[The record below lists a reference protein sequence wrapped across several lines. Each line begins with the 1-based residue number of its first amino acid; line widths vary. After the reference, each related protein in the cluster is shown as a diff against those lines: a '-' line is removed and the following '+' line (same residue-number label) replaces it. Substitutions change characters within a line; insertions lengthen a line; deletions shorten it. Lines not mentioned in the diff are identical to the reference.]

1 MPDAP
6 MKELT
11 KKVYVYNKN
20 NELLAYFD
28 GEPPSYPENRI
39 DMMIEP
45 TVTIESN
52 GASTFTFSMN
62 MYSQKWQDISDP
74 ENIYLVDGR
83 KYVCLNETG
92 IVTENETVT
101 VTAYETWKL
110 LEKRY
115 VQAYNV
121 PKEDEFIDDQTVC
134 LLPKSTEPL
143 VVNGVTYTNNP
154 YPRGSAGYNYWALLQ
169 GSGWTLA
176 FCDVIADG
184 FNAAEDYGVFNVET
198 DQKDLLYNLEHVR
211 DLYGGIFEWDSVN
224 QTLSVHDS
232 SKWNND
238 YGFEIRKGKNLQT
251 LTISMDTDITT
262 RLYPLGENSLNISA
276 VNNGKRYVDDFSY
289 TSAIYEKNLQNS
301 DIYDQ
306 KQLLYWGQEQVKKLS
321 RPRKNINCEIVDVR
335 TVEGREYET
344 FDINHLATVV
354 YSDGPEQ
361 TLTKETLRIISWTYN
376 VFAPYQATI
385 ELGDKLQNMVDFLKQ
400 SYESGNKADSVID
413 SGGRIDYDS
422 LWDYEN
428 GTYWGDTLYKYIHET
443 EHRLEIKIDDVEGSL
458 ADFIVE
464 ANETFATIEALV
476 KFETETTTAIANLK
490 MYADDTFATIESF
503 VSFQTQTTNAI
514 ASVEQYVDS
523 VEARVTSNTQF
534 INQVDGR
541 VNTAFTQISQV
552 SDKAQSAIDITA
564 GFNNQMARLEI
575 RVDGMGSK
583 ISATAKT
590 VDVHAITLNAHSK
603 SINVIADCVRI
614 SGVIKAGVLEAHE
627 GYFDKLKAGTG
638 EFGRLLVY
646 KAEFSSLLAKYI
658 DVSFLEGKNIK
669 CSGISA
675 GTGNFDAG
683 GFQTLSIYDTVNFP
697 KNVYFAGWKFHIGT
711 IKCNN
716 GTFDAMVKV

>member
-289 TSAIYEKNLQNS
+289 TTAIYEKNLQNS

-503 VSFQTQTTNAI
+503 VSFQTQTSQHF
-514 ASVEQYVDS
+514 ASITQYVDS
-523 VEARVTSNTQF
+523 VSSEVSIVAGEVNSQGQEIARISV
-534 INQVDGR
+534 R
-541 VNTAFTQISQV
+541 VNNVEGSVIDLEADVINLDGDITNINSKVTNINGRLNAAEGDIDSLSSRTATIERAYITEADVDRIVAKEINGITITASKIYLGGRQCQSVNVMRNTQISRSTSSFV
-552 SDKAQSAIDITA
+552 TK
-564 GFNNQMARLEI
+564 
-575 RVDGMGSK
+575 
-583 ISATAKT
+583 
-590 VDVHAITLNAHSK
+590 
-603 SINVIADCVRI
+603 VI
-614 SGVIKAGVLEAHE
+614 
-627 GYFDKLKAGTG
+627 
-638 EFGRLLVY
+638 
-646 KAEFSSLLAKYI
+646 
-658 DVSFLEGKNIK
+658 
-669 CSGISA
+669 
-675 GTGNFDAG
+675 
-683 GFQTLSIYDTVNFP
+683 P
-697 KNVYFAGWKFHIGT
+697 T
-711 IKCNN
+711 IKN
-716 GTFDAMVKV
+716 GVVTAIRTNTSSAVTAVALTNASMATVVGYAN

>member
-39 DMMIEP
+39 DMMIDP

-52 GASTFTFSMN
+52 GISTFTFSMN
-62 MYSQKWQDISDP
+62 MYSQKWADISDP

-115 VQAYNV
+115 IQAYNV

-289 TSAIYEKNLQNS
+289 TTAIYEKNLQNS

-321 RPRKNINCEIVDVR
+321 RPRKNVSCDIVDVR
-335 TVEGREYET
+335 TVEGREYEI

-400 SYESGNKADSVID
+400 SYEAGNKADGVID

-428 GTYWGDTLYKYIHET
+428 GTYWGDTLYNYIHET

-458 ADFIVE
+458 ADFIIE

-476 KFETETTTAIANLK
+476 QFETETTKAIADLK
-490 MYADDTFATIESF
+490 IYADSNFATIESF

-541 VNTAFTQISQV
+541 VDTAFTQISQV

-564 GFNNQMARLEI
+564 GFNNQMARLEL
-575 RVDGMGSK
+575 RVDDMGSE
-583 ISATAKT
+583 INATADT
-590 VDVHAITLNAHSK
+590 VNIHSSTLNAHSD
-603 SINVIADCVRI
+603 SINIIADCVRI
-614 SGVIKAGVLEAHE
+614 NGAIYAGVLEAHE
-627 GYFDKLKAGTG
+627 GYFDELKAGTG
-638 EFGRLLVY
+638 TFGNLY
-646 KAEFSSLLAKYI
+646 AKKSEI
-658 DVSFLEGKNIK
+658 SNIVNGILKSEKVDVKNLTA
-669 CSGISA
+669 SGI
-675 GTGNFDAG
+675 GTTQLRVEDTFS
-683 GFQTLSIYDTVNFP
+683 FQGYGIKWQRLKCDLDGQEVGYTVLMR
-697 KNVYFAGWKFHIGT
+697 T
-711 IKCNN
+711 
-716 GTFDAMVKV
+716 

>member
-289 TSAIYEKNLQNS
+289 TTAIYEKNLQNS

-335 TVEGREYET
+335 TVEGREYEI

-400 SYESGNKADSVID
+400 SYDAGNKADGVID

-503 VSFQTQTTNAI
+503 VSFQTQTSQHF
-514 ASVEQYVDS
+514 ASITQYVDS
-523 VEARVTSNTQF
+523 VSSEVSIVAGEVNSQGQEIARISV
-534 INQVDGR
+534 R
-541 VNTAFTQISQV
+541 VNNVEGSVIDLEADVINLDGDITNINSKVTNINGRLNAAEGDIDSLNSRTATIERAYITEADVDRIVANEINGITITASKIYLGGRQCQSVNVMRNTQISRSTSSFV
-552 SDKAQSAIDITA
+552 TK
-564 GFNNQMARLEI
+564 
-575 RVDGMGSK
+575 
-583 ISATAKT
+583 
-590 VDVHAITLNAHSK
+590 
-603 SINVIADCVRI
+603 VI
-614 SGVIKAGVLEAHE
+614 
-627 GYFDKLKAGTG
+627 
-638 EFGRLLVY
+638 
-646 KAEFSSLLAKYI
+646 
-658 DVSFLEGKNIK
+658 
-669 CSGISA
+669 
-675 GTGNFDAG
+675 
-683 GFQTLSIYDTVNFP
+683 P
-697 KNVYFAGWKFHIGT
+697 T
-711 IKCNN
+711 IKN
-716 GTFDAMVKV
+716 GVVTAIRTNTSSAVTAVALTNASMATVVGYAN

>member
-6 MKELT
+6 IKELT

-39 DMMIEP
+39 DMMIDP

-154 YPRGSAGYNYWALLQ
+154 YPRGSAGYNIWALLQ

-262 RLYPLGENSLNISA
+262 RLYPLGENNLNISA

-289 TSAIYEKNLQNS
+289 TTAIYEKNLQNS

-335 TVEGREYET
+335 TVEGREYEI

-428 GTYWGDTLYKYIHET
+428 GTYWGDTLYNYIHET

-490 MYADDTFATIESF
+490 MYADDTFATITSF
-503 VSFQTQTTNAI
+503 VSFKDQTSTHFSQI
-514 ASVEQYVDS
+514 EQYVDD
-523 VEARVTSNTQF
+523 VESRVT
-534 INQVDGR
+534 IVAGE
-541 VNTAFTQISQV
+541 V
-552 SDKAQSAIDITA
+552 SDQ
-564 GFNNQMARLEI
+564 
-575 RVDGMGSK
+575 GSK
-583 ISATAKT
+583 IASIELRVNDTEGSIIELNSDITKINSRVT
-590 VDVHAITLNAHSK
+590 TINSEVVD
-603 SINVIADCVRI
+603 I
-614 SGVIKAGVLEAHE
+614 SGNLSALSGDFQDLTVKYKVTAEEMETQKANIKALV
-627 GYFDKLKAGTG
+627 AGTG
-638 EFGRLLVY
+638 VFHNLIVY
-646 KAEFSSLLAKYI
+646 HAEFSSLLAKYI
-658 DVSFLEGKNIK
+658 DVDFLKGKNIK
-669 CSGISA
+669 CAGISA
-675 GTGNFDAG
+675 GTGNFDVGGFDSCTVGSIKIGGAG
-683 GFQTLSIYDTVNFP
+683 GTTLSSVKWVRVSGPLGDYDGLVR
-697 KNVYFAGWKFHIGT
+697 G
-711 IKCNN
+711 
-716 GTFDAMVKV
+716 

>member
-169 GSGWTLA
+169 GSGWELVY
-176 FCDVIADG
+176 CDVIADG

-289 TSAIYEKNLQNS
+289 TTAIYEKNLQNS

-476 KFETETTTAIANLK
+476 QFETETTQAIANLK

-503 VSFQTQTTNAI
+503 VSFQTQTSQHF
-514 ASVEQYVDS
+514 ASITQYVDS
-523 VEARVTSNTQF
+523 VSSEVSIVAGEVDSQGQEIARISV
-534 INQVDGR
+534 R
-541 VNTAFTQISQV
+541 VNNVEGSVIDLEADVINLDGDITNINSKVTNINGRLNAAEGDISSLSSRTATIERAYITEADVDRIVANEINGITITASKIYLGGRQCQSVNVMRNTQISRSTSSFV
-552 SDKAQSAIDITA
+552 TK
-564 GFNNQMARLEI
+564 
-575 RVDGMGSK
+575 
-583 ISATAKT
+583 
-590 VDVHAITLNAHSK
+590 
-603 SINVIADCVRI
+603 VI
-614 SGVIKAGVLEAHE
+614 
-627 GYFDKLKAGTG
+627 
-638 EFGRLLVY
+638 
-646 KAEFSSLLAKYI
+646 
-658 DVSFLEGKNIK
+658 
-669 CSGISA
+669 
-675 GTGNFDAG
+675 
-683 GFQTLSIYDTVNFP
+683 P
-697 KNVYFAGWKFHIGT
+697 T
-711 IKCNN
+711 IKN
-716 GTFDAMVKV
+716 GVVTAIRTNTSSAVTAVALTNASMATVVGYAN

>member
-20 NELLAYFD
+20 NELLALFT

-39 DMMIEP
+39 DMMIDP

-52 GASTFTFSMN
+52 GMSTFTFSMN
-62 MYSQKWQDISDP
+62 MYSQKWEDISDP

-176 FCDVIADG
+176 YCDVIADG

-289 TSAIYEKNLQNS
+289 TTAIYEKNLQNS

-321 RPRKNINCEIVDVR
+321 RPRKNISCDIVDVR
-335 TVEGREYET
+335 TVERKEYEV

-354 YSDGPEQ
+354 YNDGPEQ

-400 SYESGNKADSVID
+400 SYESGQVSDGLID
-413 SGGRIDYDS
+413 SGGRIPWDS
-422 LWDYEN
+422 IWDYET
-428 GTYWGDTLYKYIHET
+428 GTQWGSTLYKYIYET

-476 KFETETTTAIANLK
+476 QFETETTQAIAGLK
-490 MYADDTFATIESF
+490 IYADSTFATVTSLAEF
-503 VSFQTQTTNAI
+503 RTQTSAALTSI
-514 ASVEQYVDS
+514 EQYVDS
-523 VEARVTSNTQF
+523 LEARVTLQAQYITENSNNIARIELIADQNRSQ
-534 INQVDGR
+534 INLVADEVR
-541 VNTAFTQISQV
+541 VQGNLIAQ
-552 SDKAQSAIDITA
+552 KADIEDLRVT
-564 GFNNQMARLEI
+564 NLEVETI
-575 RVDGMGSK
+575 NGWRVG
-583 ISATAKT
+583 ATS
-590 VDVHAITLNAHSK
+590 TLEAHSK
-603 SINVIADCVRI
+603 SIYAAFDRIEVTEADIRTLKATMITTESLKSKNIICLGLDAGTSGNI
-614 SGVIKAGVLEAHE
+614 SGGQANFGSCSVRGNLNCGTLNGWDLIIRRVSGPAG
-627 GYFDKLKAGTG
+627 D
-638 EFGRLLVY
+638 
-646 KAEFSSLLAKYI
+646 
-658 DVSFLEGKNIK
+658 
-669 CSGISA
+669 
-675 GTGNFDAG
+675 
-683 GFQTLSIYDTVNFP
+683 YDGV
-697 KNVYFAGWKFHIGT
+697 VVG
-711 IKCNN
+711 
-716 GTFDAMVKV
+716 

>member
-289 TSAIYEKNLQNS
+289 TTAIYEKNLQNS

-321 RPRKNINCEIVDVR
+321 RPRKNINCDIVDVR

-361 TLTKETLRIISWTYN
+361 TLKKETLRIISWTYN

-503 VSFQTQTTNAI
+503 VSFQTQTSQHF
-514 ASVEQYVDS
+514 ASITQYVDS
-523 VEARVTSNTQF
+523 VSSEVSIVAGEVNSQGQEIARISV
-534 INQVDGR
+534 R
-541 VNTAFTQISQV
+541 VNNVEGSVIDLEADVINLDGDITNINSKVTNINGRLNAAEGDIDSLNSRTATIERAYITEADVDRIVANEINGITITASKIYLGGRQCQSVNVMRNTQISRSTSSFV
-552 SDKAQSAIDITA
+552 TK
-564 GFNNQMARLEI
+564 
-575 RVDGMGSK
+575 
-583 ISATAKT
+583 
-590 VDVHAITLNAHSK
+590 
-603 SINVIADCVRI
+603 VI
-614 SGVIKAGVLEAHE
+614 
-627 GYFDKLKAGTG
+627 
-638 EFGRLLVY
+638 
-646 KAEFSSLLAKYI
+646 
-658 DVSFLEGKNIK
+658 
-669 CSGISA
+669 
-675 GTGNFDAG
+675 
-683 GFQTLSIYDTVNFP
+683 P
-697 KNVYFAGWKFHIGT
+697 T
-711 IKCNN
+711 IKN
-716 GTFDAMVKV
+716 GVVTAIRTNTSSAVTAVALTNASMATVVGYAN

>member
-52 GASTFTFSMN
+52 GISTFTFSMN
-62 MYSQKWQDISDP
+62 MYSQKWADISDP

-289 TSAIYEKNLQNS
+289 TTAIYEKNLQNS

-335 TVEGREYET
+335 TVEGREYEI

-400 SYESGNKADSVID
+400 SYDAGNKADGVID

-428 GTYWGDTLYKYIHET
+428 GTYWGDTLYNYIHET

-476 KFETETTTAIANLK
+476 QFETETTTAIANLK
-490 MYADDTFATIESF
+490 MYADDTFATIQSF
-503 VSFQTQTTNAI
+503 VQFQTQTTNAI

-523 VEARVTSNTQF
+523 LEARVTLQAQYITENSNNIAKIELRANEIEGSVIDLQSDIVN
-534 INQVDGR
+534 INSKVTNINSDMVKISGNLSALSADFENLNVDY
-541 VNTAFTQISQV
+541 
-552 SDKAQSAIDITA
+552 KITA
-564 GFNNQMARLEI
+564 Q
-575 RVDGMGSK
+575 
-583 ISATAKT
+583 T
-590 VDVHAITLNAHSK
+590 VETHHANFKALVAG
-603 SINVIADCVRI
+603 
-614 SGVIKAGVLEAHE
+614 SGVFHNLI
-627 GYFDKLKAGTG
+627 
-638 EFGRLLVY
+638 VY
-646 KAEFSSLLAKYI
+646 HAEFASLMAKYI
-658 DVSFLEGKNIK
+658 DVSFLKGKNIQ
-669 CSGISA
+669 CAGLTTSNLSADASNFGSCTVRGNLNAYTLQGINIKNQQITIP
-675 GTGNFDAG
+675 GLGH
-683 GFQTLSIYDTVNFP
+683 YDF
-697 KNVYFAGWKFHIGT
+697 WIR
-711 IKCNN
+711 
-716 GTFDAMVKV
+716 

>member
-154 YPRGSAGYNYWALLQ
+154 YPRGSAGYNIWALLQ

-289 TSAIYEKNLQNS
+289 TTAIYEKNLQNS

-335 TVEGREYET
+335 TVEGREYEI

-400 SYESGNKADSVID
+400 SYDAGNKADGVID

-503 VSFQTQTTNAI
+503 VSFQKQTSQHF
-514 ASVEQYVDS
+514 ASITQYVDS
-523 VEARVTSNTQF
+523 VSSEVSIVAGEVNSQGQEIARISV
-534 INQVDGR
+534 R
-541 VNTAFTQISQV
+541 VNNVEGSVIDLEADVINLDGDITNINSKVTNINGRLNAAEGDIDSLNSRTATIERAYITEADVDRIVANEINGITITASKIYLGGRQCQSVNVMRNTQISRSTSSFV
-552 SDKAQSAIDITA
+552 TK
-564 GFNNQMARLEI
+564 
-575 RVDGMGSK
+575 
-583 ISATAKT
+583 
-590 VDVHAITLNAHSK
+590 
-603 SINVIADCVRI
+603 VI
-614 SGVIKAGVLEAHE
+614 
-627 GYFDKLKAGTG
+627 
-638 EFGRLLVY
+638 
-646 KAEFSSLLAKYI
+646 
-658 DVSFLEGKNIK
+658 
-669 CSGISA
+669 
-675 GTGNFDAG
+675 
-683 GFQTLSIYDTVNFP
+683 P
-697 KNVYFAGWKFHIGT
+697 T
-711 IKCNN
+711 IKN
-716 GTFDAMVKV
+716 GVVTAIRTNTSSAVTAVALTNASMATVVGYAN

>member
-52 GASTFTFSMN
+52 GISTFTFSMN
-62 MYSQKWQDISDP
+62 MYSQKWADIFDP

-289 TSAIYEKNLQNS
+289 TTAIYEKNLQNS

-361 TLTKETLRIISWTYN
+361 TLTKEVLRIISWTYN

-400 SYESGNKADSVID
+400 SYESGQVSDGLID
-413 SGGRIDYDS
+413 SGGRIPWDS
-422 LWDYEN
+422 IWDYET
-428 GTYWGDTLYKYIHET
+428 GTQWGSTLYEYIHET

-464 ANETFATIEALV
+464 ANETFATIDALV
-476 KFETETTTAIANLK
+476 KFETETTTAIANLR

-503 VSFQTQTTNAI
+503 VSFQTQTSQHF
-514 ASVEQYVDS
+514 ASITQYVDS
-523 VEARVTSNTQF
+523 VSSEVSIVAGEVNSQGQEIARISV
-534 INQVDGR
+534 R
-541 VNTAFTQISQV
+541 VNNVEGSVIDLEADVINL
-552 SDKAQSAIDITA
+552 DGDITNINSKVTNINSKVTNIN
-564 GFNNQMARLEI
+564 GRLNAAEGDI
-575 RVDGMGSK
+575 DSLSSRTATIEKAYITKAEVDSLVANK
-583 ISATAKT
+583 ISALT
-590 VDVHAITLNAHSK
+590 
-603 SINVIADCVRI
+603 
-614 SGVIKAGVLEAHE
+614 
-627 GYFDKLKAGTG
+627 
-638 EFGRLLVY
+638 
-646 KAEFSSLLAKYI
+646 
-658 DVSFLEGKNIK
+658 
-669 CSGISA
+669 ISA
-675 GTGNFDAG
+675 
-683 GFQTLSIYDTVNFP
+683 SKIYLNGHQCRAC
-697 KNVYFAGWKFHIGT
+697 NVLRATHLT
-711 IKCNN
+711 THT
-716 GTFDAMVKV
+716 GTFITKVTPIIKNGVVTGINKSTGSALTSVGLTNETMATVVGYY

>member
-176 FCDVIADG
+176 FCDVIVDG

-289 TSAIYEKNLQNS
+289 TTAIYEKNLQNS

-335 TVEGREYET
+335 TVEGREYEI

-514 ASVEQYVDS
+514 ANVRQYVDD
-523 VEARVTSNTQF
+523 VEARVESNTHF
-534 INQVDGR
+534 INKVDGR
-541 VNTAFTQISQV
+541 VDTAFTQISQV

-575 RVDGMGSK
+575 RVDDMGSE
-583 ISATAKT
+583 INATADT
-590 VDVHAITLNAHSK
+590 VNIHSSTLNAHSD
-603 SINVIADCVRI
+603 SINIIADCVRI
-614 SGVIKAGVLEAHE
+614 SGVIRAGVLEAHE

-646 KAEFSSLLAKYI
+646 KAEFSSLLAKEI

-669 CSGISA
+669 CAGCFG

-683 GFQTLSIYDTVNFP
+683 GFQTLSIYDTVEFP

>member
-52 GASTFTFSMN
+52 GASTFTFLMN

-134 LLPKSTEPL
+134 LLPKSTDPL

-464 ANETFATIEALV
+464 ANETFATIDALV

-490 MYADDTFATIESF
+490 MYADDTFATITSF
-503 VSFQTQTTNAI
+503 VSFQDQTSTHFSKI
-514 ASVEQYVDS
+514 EQYVDD
-523 VEARVTSNTQF
+523 VESRVT
-534 INQVDGR
+534 IVAGE
-541 VNTAFTQISQV
+541 V
-552 SDKAQSAIDITA
+552 SDQ
-564 GFNNQMARLEI
+564 
-575 RVDGMGSK
+575 GSK
-583 ISATAKT
+583 IASIELRVNDTEGSIIELNSDIT
-590 VDVHAITLNAHSK
+590 QINSRVTTINSEVVD
-603 SINVIADCVRI
+603 I
-614 SGVIKAGVLEAHE
+614 SGNLSALSGDFQNLTVRYNITATEMETQKANIKALV
-627 GYFDKLKAGTG
+627 AGTG
-638 EFGRLLVY
+638 VFHNLIVY
-646 KAEFSSLLAKYI
+646 HAEFSSLLAKYI
-658 DVSFLEGKNIK
+658 DVNFLKGKNIQ
-669 CSGISA
+669 CA
-675 GTGNFDAG
+675 GLTTGNLSADASNFG
-683 GFQTLSIYDTVNFP
+683 SCTVRGNLNAHTLQGINIKNQQITIPGLGHYDF
-697 KNVYFAGWKFHIGT
+697 WIR
-711 IKCNN
+711 
-716 GTFDAMVKV
+716 

>member
-400 SYESGNKADSVID
+400 SYDAGNKADGVID

-490 MYADDTFATIESF
+490 MYADSNFATIESF
-503 VSFQTQTTNAI
+503 TSFQNETNTHFTNI
-514 ASVEQYVDS
+514 TQYVDS
-523 VEARVTSNTQF
+523 VESRVEIVAGVADENSSNIASITLRVNDVEDGLDDVETSITLKADKVY
-534 INQVDGR
+534 VDGQLE
-541 VNTAFTQISQV
+541 VMGELIAEKADIS
-552 SDKAQSAIDITA
+552 DITA
-564 GFNNQMARLEI
+564 DRIILRGLDGSTVTLTAYNGALNSTLFQHSESI
-575 RVDGMGSK
+575 RGAYAIFDK
-583 ISATAKT
+583 IKVGTADIMELYAKT
-590 VDVHAITLNAHSK
+590 SEISNLVNGILTSQMV
-603 SINVIADCVRI
+603 NV
-614 SGVIKAGVLEAHE
+614 KN
-627 GYFDKLKAGTG
+627 LKANGIETTQLRINSTFSFQG
-638 EFGRLLVY
+638 DGVKWQRLYCDLDGQEVGY
-646 KAEFSSLLAKYI
+646 
-658 DVSFLEGKNIK
+658 
-669 CSGISA
+669 
-675 GTGNFDAG
+675 
-683 GFQTLSIYDTVNFP
+683 TVLMR
-697 KNVYFAGWKFHIGT
+697 T
-711 IKCNN
+711 
-716 GTFDAMVKV
+716 

>member
-198 DQKDLLYNLEHVR
+198 YQKDLLYNLEHVR

-289 TSAIYEKNLQNS
+289 TTAIYEKNLQNS

-321 RPRKNINCEIVDVR
+321 RPRKNISCEIVDVR

-458 ADFIVE
+458 ADFIIE
-464 ANETFATIEALV
+464 ANETFATIDALV

-490 MYADDTFATIESF
+490 MYADDTFATITSF
-503 VSFQTQTTNAI
+503 VSFQDQTSTHFSQI
-514 ASVEQYVDS
+514 EQYVDD
-523 VEARVTSNTQF
+523 VESRVT
-534 INQVDGR
+534 IVAGE
-541 VNTAFTQISQV
+541 V
-552 SDKAQSAIDITA
+552 SDQ
-564 GFNNQMARLEI
+564 
-575 RVDGMGSK
+575 GSK
-583 ISATAKT
+583 IASIELRVNDTEGSIIELNSDITKINSRVT
-590 VDVHAITLNAHSK
+590 TINSEVVD
-603 SINVIADCVRI
+603 I
-614 SGVIKAGVLEAHE
+614 SGNLSALSGDFQDLTVKYSITAEEMETQKANIKALV
-627 GYFDKLKAGTG
+627 AGTG
-638 EFGRLLVY
+638 VFHNLIVY
-646 KAEFSSLLAKYI
+646 HAEFSSLLAKYI
-658 DVSFLEGKNIK
+658 DVNFLKGKNIQ
-669 CSGISA
+669 CA
-675 GTGNFDAG
+675 GLTTGNLSADASNFG
-683 GFQTLSIYDTVNFP
+683 SCTVRGNLNAHTLQGINIKNQQITIPGLGHYDF
-697 KNVYFAGWKFHIGT
+697 WIR
-711 IKCNN
+711 
-716 GTFDAMVKV
+716 

>member
-52 GASTFTFSMN
+52 GISTFTFSMN
-62 MYSQKWQDISDP
+62 MYSQKWADISAP

-289 TSAIYEKNLQNS
+289 TTAIYEKNLQNS

-335 TVEGREYET
+335 TVEGREHEI

-476 KFETETTTAIANLK
+476 QFETETTKAIADLK
-490 MYADDTFATIESF
+490 IYADSNFATIESF
-503 VSFQTQTTNAI
+503 VSFQTQTSQHF
-514 ASVEQYVDS
+514 ASITQYVDS
-523 VEARVTSNTQF
+523 VSSEVSIVAGEVSDQGSKIASIELRVGDNESAIKLKADKTY
-534 INQVDGR
+534 VDGELE
-541 VNTAFTQISQV
+541 VMGELIAEKADIS
-552 SDKAQSAIDITA
+552 DITA
-564 GFNNQMARLEI
+564 
-575 RVDGMGSK
+575 DK
-583 ISATAKT
+583 
-590 VDVHAITLNAHSK
+590 ITLRSLDGKHTVTLDYYNLSLNSTLGEHSK
-603 SINVIADCVRI
+603 SISASFDRIEAAEGEIKTLKSTMITTSYLQANNVTIAGAKIYTLQIGDSYRDAAWSFNGLGIKWHRI
-614 SGVIKAGVLEAHE
+614 EVPGVGGYTVLMR
-627 GYFDKLKAGTG
+627 T
-638 EFGRLLVY
+638 
-646 KAEFSSLLAKYI
+646 
-658 DVSFLEGKNIK
+658 
-669 CSGISA
+669 
-675 GTGNFDAG
+675 
-683 GFQTLSIYDTVNFP
+683 
-697 KNVYFAGWKFHIGT
+697 
-711 IKCNN
+711 
-716 GTFDAMVKV
+716 

>member
-289 TSAIYEKNLQNS
+289 TTAIYEKNLQNS

-335 TVEGREYET
+335 TVEGKEYEI

-400 SYESGNKADSVID
+400 SYDAGNKADGVID

-503 VSFQTQTTNAI
+503 VSFQTQTSQHF
-514 ASVEQYVDS
+514 ASITQYVDS
-523 VEARVTSNTQF
+523 VSSEVSIVAGEVNSQGQEIARISV
-534 INQVDGR
+534 R
-541 VNTAFTQISQV
+541 VNNVEGSVIDLEADVINLDGDITNINSKVTNINGRLNAAEGDIDSLSSRTATIERAYITEADVDRIVANEINGITITASKIYLGGRQCQSVNVMRNTQISRSTSSFV
-552 SDKAQSAIDITA
+552 TK
-564 GFNNQMARLEI
+564 
-575 RVDGMGSK
+575 
-583 ISATAKT
+583 
-590 VDVHAITLNAHSK
+590 
-603 SINVIADCVRI
+603 VI
-614 SGVIKAGVLEAHE
+614 
-627 GYFDKLKAGTG
+627 
-638 EFGRLLVY
+638 
-646 KAEFSSLLAKYI
+646 
-658 DVSFLEGKNIK
+658 
-669 CSGISA
+669 
-675 GTGNFDAG
+675 
-683 GFQTLSIYDTVNFP
+683 P
-697 KNVYFAGWKFHIGT
+697 T
-711 IKCNN
+711 IKN
-716 GTFDAMVKV
+716 GVVTAIRTNTSSAVTAVALTNASMATVVGYAN

>member
-52 GASTFTFSMN
+52 GISTFTFSMN

-154 YPRGSAGYNYWALLQ
+154 YPRGSAGYNIWALLQ

-232 SKWNND
+232 AKWNND

-289 TSAIYEKNLQNS
+289 TTAIYEKNLQNS

-458 ADFIVE
+458 ADFIIE

-476 KFETETTTAIANLK
+476 QFETETTQAIANLK
-490 MYADDTFATIESF
+490 MYADSNFATIESF
-503 VSFQTQTTNAI
+503 VSFQTQTSQHFATI
-514 ASVEQYVDS
+514 TQYVDS
-523 VEARVTSNTQF
+523 VESRVT
-534 INQVDGR
+534 IVAGEVDSQGREIASIELR
-541 VNTAFTQISQV
+541 VNDVEGSVIDINADIVNINSDIVRMDNLIAQKADIEELNVVSLNVEEINGWQV
-552 SDKAQSAIDITA
+552 STDSTLFQHSQSIHAAFDRIEAAEADI
-564 GFNNQMARLEI
+564 GY
-575 RVDGMGSK
+575 
-583 ISATAKT
+583 
-590 VDVHAITLNAHSK
+590 LNANM
-603 SINVIADCVRI
+603 ITVEQ
-614 SGVIKAGVLEAHE
+614 LE
-627 GYFDKLKAGTG
+627 
-638 EFGRLLVY
+638 GRD
-646 KAEFSSLLAKYI
+646 I
-658 DVSFLEGKNIK
+658 DVA
-669 CSGISA
+669 GIDV
-675 GTGNFDAG
+675 TR
-683 GFQTLSIYDTVNFP
+683 L
-697 KNVYFAGWKFHIGT
+697 NVYGSCAFQSGFSFKGEVVKWGT
-711 IKCNN
+711 VVGVP
-716 GTFDAMVKV
+716 GTYQCLMRM

>member
-39 DMMIEP
+39 DMMIDP

-52 GASTFTFSMN
+52 GISTFTFSMN
-62 MYSQKWQDISDP
+62 MYSQKWADISDP

-110 LEKRY
+110 LEKKY
-115 VQAYNV
+115 IQAYNV

-289 TSAIYEKNLQNS
+289 TTAIYEKNLQNS

-321 RPRKNINCEIVDVR
+321 RPRKNVNCEIVDVR
-335 TVEGREYET
+335 TVEGREYEI

-400 SYESGNKADSVID
+400 SYDAGNKADSVID

-428 GTYWGDTLYKYIHET
+428 GTYWGDTLYNYIHET

-458 ADFIVE
+458 ADFIIE

-476 KFETETTTAIANLK
+476 QFETETTQAIANLK
-490 MYADDTFATIESF
+490 MYADDTFATITSF
-503 VSFQTQTTNAI
+503 VSFKDQTSTHFSQI
-514 ASVEQYVDS
+514 EQYVDD
-523 VEARVTSNTQF
+523 VESRVTIVAGKVSDQGSKIASIELRVGDNESAIKLKADKTY
-534 INQVDGR
+534 VDGELE
-541 VNTAFTQISQV
+541 VMGELIAEKADIS
-552 SDKAQSAIDITA
+552 DITA
-564 GFNNQMARLEI
+564 DRIILRGLDGSTVTLTAYNGSLNSTLFQHSESI
-575 RVDGMGSK
+575 RGAYAIFDK
-583 ISATAKT
+583 IEAGTASIMKLYAKT
-590 VDVHAITLNAHSK
+590 SEISNLVNGILTSQMVNVKNLRANGIETTQLR
-603 SINVIADCVRI
+603 INSTFSFQGDGVKWHRI
-614 SGVIKAGVLEAHE
+614 EVPGVGGYTVLMR
-627 GYFDKLKAGTG
+627 T
-638 EFGRLLVY
+638 
-646 KAEFSSLLAKYI
+646 
-658 DVSFLEGKNIK
+658 
-669 CSGISA
+669 
-675 GTGNFDAG
+675 
-683 GFQTLSIYDTVNFP
+683 
-697 KNVYFAGWKFHIGT
+697 
-711 IKCNN
+711 
-716 GTFDAMVKV
+716 

>member
-289 TSAIYEKNLQNS
+289 TTAIYEKNLQNS

-335 TVEGREYET
+335 TVEGREYEI

-428 GTYWGDTLYKYIHET
+428 GTYWGDTLYNYIHET

-464 ANETFATIEALV
+464 ANETFATIDALV

-490 MYADDTFATIESF
+490 MYADDTFATITSF
-503 VSFQTQTTNAI
+503 VSFQDQTSTHFSKI
-514 ASVEQYVDS
+514 EQYVDD
-523 VEARVTSNTQF
+523 VESRVT
-534 INQVDGR
+534 IVAGE
-541 VNTAFTQISQV
+541 V
-552 SDKAQSAIDITA
+552 SDQ
-564 GFNNQMARLEI
+564 
-575 RVDGMGSK
+575 GSK
-583 ISATAKT
+583 IASIELRVNDTEGSIIELNSDITQINSKVTTINSDIVEISGDLSALSGDFQDLNVRYKVTAKEMET
-590 VDVHAITLNAHSK
+590 QKAN
-603 SINVIADCVRI
+603 
-614 SGVIKAGVLEAHE
+614 IKALV
-627 GYFDKLKAGTG
+627 AGTG

-646 KAEFSSLLAKYI
+646 KAEFSSLLAKHI

-669 CSGISA
+669 CNGISA
-675 GTGNFDAG
+675 GTGNFDVGGFDSCTVGSIKIGGAG
-683 GFQTLSIYDTVNFP
+683 GTTLSSVKWARVSGPLGDYDGLVR
-697 KNVYFAGWKFHIGT
+697 G
-711 IKCNN
+711 
-716 GTFDAMVKV
+716 

>member
-289 TSAIYEKNLQNS
+289 TTAIYEKNLQNS

-321 RPRKNINCEIVDVR
+321 RPRKNVNCEIVDVR
-335 TVEGREYET
+335 TVEGREYEI
-344 FDINHLATVV
+344 FDINHLATVI

-458 ADFIVE
+458 ADFIIE

-476 KFETETTTAIANLK
+476 KFETETTQAIANLK
-490 MYADDTFATIESF
+490 MYADDTFATITSF
-503 VSFQTQTTNAI
+503 VSFKDQTSTHFSQI
-514 ASVEQYVDS
+514 EQYVDD
-523 VEARVTSNTQF
+523 VESRVT
-534 INQVDGR
+534 IVAGE
-541 VNTAFTQISQV
+541 V
-552 SDKAQSAIDITA
+552 SDQ
-564 GFNNQMARLEI
+564 
-575 RVDGMGSK
+575 GSK
-583 ISATAKT
+583 IASIELRVNDTEGSIIELNSDITQINSSITEINSDVTYINGQLNAVSADIGDLTADNLSIRK
-590 VDVHAITLNAHSK
+590 TLNVHHA
-603 SINVIADCVRI
+603 NF
-614 SGVIKAGVLEAHE
+614 KALV
-627 GYFDKLKAGTG
+627 AGTG
-638 EFGRLLVY
+638 EFHNLIVY
-646 KAEFSSLLAKYI
+646 HAEFSSLLAKYI

-669 CSGISA
+669 CNGINA

-683 GFQTLSIYDTVNFP
+683 GFQTLSIYNTVNFP

>member
-1 MPDAP
+1 MPDTP

-289 TSAIYEKNLQNS
+289 TTAIYEKNLQNS

-335 TVEGREYET
+335 TVEGREYEI

-400 SYESGNKADSVID
+400 SYESGNKADGVID

-464 ANETFATIEALV
+464 ANETFATIDALV

-503 VSFQTQTTNAI
+503 VSFQTQTSQHF
-514 ASVEQYVDS
+514 ASITQYVDS
-523 VEARVTSNTQF
+523 VSSEVSIIAGEVDSQGSEIARISVRVNNVEGSVIDLEADVINLDGDITNIDSRVTN
-534 INQVDGR
+534 INGRLNAAEGDIDSLSSRTATIERAYITEADVDRIVAKEINGITITASKIYLGGR
-541 VNTAFTQISQV
+541 QCQSVNVMRNTQISRSTSSFV
-552 SDKAQSAIDITA
+552 TK
-564 GFNNQMARLEI
+564 
-575 RVDGMGSK
+575 
-583 ISATAKT
+583 
-590 VDVHAITLNAHSK
+590 
-603 SINVIADCVRI
+603 VI
-614 SGVIKAGVLEAHE
+614 
-627 GYFDKLKAGTG
+627 
-638 EFGRLLVY
+638 
-646 KAEFSSLLAKYI
+646 
-658 DVSFLEGKNIK
+658 
-669 CSGISA
+669 
-675 GTGNFDAG
+675 
-683 GFQTLSIYDTVNFP
+683 P
-697 KNVYFAGWKFHIGT
+697 T
-711 IKCNN
+711 IKN
-716 GTFDAMVKV
+716 GVVTAIRTNTSSAVTAVALTNASMATVVGYAN

>member
-289 TSAIYEKNLQNS
+289 TTAIYEKNLQNS

-335 TVEGREYET
+335 TVEGREYEI
-344 FDINHLATVV
+344 FDINHLATVI
-354 YSDGPEQ
+354 YNEGPEQ
-361 TLTKETLRIISWTYN
+361 TLKKETLRIISWTYN

-464 ANETFATIEALV
+464 ANETFATIDALV

-490 MYADDTFATIESF
+490 MYADDTFATITSF
-503 VSFQTQTTNAI
+503 VSFQDQTSTHFSKI
-514 ASVEQYVDS
+514 EQYVDD
-523 VEARVTSNTQF
+523 VESRVT
-534 INQVDGR
+534 IVAGE
-541 VNTAFTQISQV
+541 V
-552 SDKAQSAIDITA
+552 SDQ
-564 GFNNQMARLEI
+564 
-575 RVDGMGSK
+575 GSK
-583 ISATAKT
+583 IASIELRVNDTEGSIIELNSDIT
-590 VDVHAITLNAHSK
+590 QINSRVTTINSEVVD
-603 SINVIADCVRI
+603 I
-614 SGVIKAGVLEAHE
+614 SGNLSALSGDFQNLTVRYNITATEMETQKANIKALV
-627 GYFDKLKAGTG
+627 AGTG
-638 EFGRLLVY
+638 VFHNLIVY
-646 KAEFSSLLAKYI
+646 HAEFSSLLAKYI
-658 DVSFLEGKNIK
+658 DVNFLKGKNIQ
-669 CSGISA
+669 CA
-675 GTGNFDAG
+675 GLTTGNLSADASNFG
-683 GFQTLSIYDTVNFP
+683 SCTVRGNLNAHTLQGINIKNQQITIPGLGHYDF
-697 KNVYFAGWKFHIGT
+697 WIR
-711 IKCNN
+711 
-716 GTFDAMVKV
+716 

>member
-52 GASTFTFSMN
+52 GISTFTFSMN
-62 MYSQKWQDISDP
+62 MYSQKWADISGP

-101 VTAYETWKL
+101 ITAYETWKL

-335 TVEGREYET
+335 TVEGREYEI

-476 KFETETTTAIANLK
+476 QFETETTTAIANLK
-490 MYADDTFATIESF
+490 MYADDTFATV
-503 VSFQTQTTNAI
+503 VSVAEFKTETSQALTRI
-514 ASVEQYVDS
+514 EQYVDD
-523 VEARVTSNTQF
+523 VEATVSLQAQYITENSNNIARIELIADQNRSQINLVADEVRVHGQFFADKIWTKDITADRITLIGLDGSSVTLDYWNVTSNSTF
-534 INQVDGR
+534 KAHSDSIY
-541 VNTAFTQISQV
+541 AF
-552 SDKAQSAIDITA
+552 AAH
-564 GFNNQMARLEI
+564 FE
-575 RVDGMGSK
+575 RVDASIANFGTVYAKKSEIGS
-583 ISATAKT
+583 IVNGILSSQRIT
-590 VDVHAITLNAHSK
+590 VKN
-603 SINVIADCVRI
+603 
-614 SGVIKAGVLEAHE
+614 LEATGIYTTSLQIGSTFSFQRDGVKWQRLYCDLNGKE
-627 GYFDKLKAGTG
+627 VGY
-638 EFGRLLVY
+638 
-646 KAEFSSLLAKYI
+646 
-658 DVSFLEGKNIK
+658 DVLMR
-669 CSGISA
+669 
-675 GTGNFDAG
+675 T
-683 GFQTLSIYDTVNFP
+683 
-697 KNVYFAGWKFHIGT
+697 
-711 IKCNN
+711 
-716 GTFDAMVKV
+716 

>member
-289 TSAIYEKNLQNS
+289 TTAIYEKNLQNS

-344 FDINHLATVV
+344 FDINHLATVI

-476 KFETETTTAIANLK
+476 QFETETTKAIADLK
-490 MYADDTFATIESF
+490 IYADSNFATIESF
-503 VSFQTQTTNAI
+503 VSFQTQTSQHFATI
-514 ASVEQYVDS
+514 TQYVDS
-523 VEARVTSNTQF
+523 VESRVT
-534 INQVDGR
+534 IVAGEVDSQGREIASIELR
-541 VNTAFTQISQV
+541 VNDTEGSIIELNSDITQINSSITEINSDVTYINGQLNAV
-552 SDKAQSAIDITA
+552 SADI
-564 GFNNQMARLEI
+564 QDL
-575 RVDGMGSK
+575 
-583 ISATAKT
+583 T
-590 VDVHAITLNAHSK
+590 VDNLSIRKTLDVHHANFTAL
-603 SINVIADCVRI
+603 V
-614 SGVIKAGVLEAHE
+614 
-627 GYFDKLKAGTG
+627 AGTG
-638 EFGRLLVY
+638 TFHNLIVY
-646 KAEFSSLLAKYI
+646 HSEFSSLLAKYI

-669 CSGISA
+669 CNGISA

-683 GFQTLSIYDTVNFP
+683 GFQTLSIYDTVKFP

>member
-39 DMMIEP
+39 DMMIDP

-52 GASTFTFSMN
+52 GISTFTFSMN
-62 MYSQKWQDISDP
+62 MYSQKWADISDP

-289 TSAIYEKNLQNS
+289 TTAIYEKNLQNS

-335 TVEGREYET
+335 TVEGREYEI

-400 SYESGNKADSVID
+400 SYEAGNKADGVID

-476 KFETETTTAIANLK
+476 KFETETTQAIANLK
-490 MYADDTFATIESF
+490 MYADSNFATIESF

-514 ASVEQYVDS
+514 ANVRQYVDD
-523 VEARVTSNTQF
+523 VEARVESNTQF

-541 VNTAFTQISQV
+541 VDTAFTQISQV

-564 GFNNQMARLEI
+564 GFNDKVGRIEI
-575 RVDGMGSK
+575 RVDDLGSE
-583 ISATAKT
+583 ISATA
-590 VDVHAITLNAHSK
+590 DVVSIQATTLEAHSE
-603 SINVIADCVRI
+603 SIDIIADCVRI
-614 SGVIKAGVLEAHE
+614 NGAIYAGVLEAHE
-627 GYFDKLKAGTG
+627 GYFNELKAGTG
-638 EFGRLLVY
+638 TFGSLFAKKSDISNIVNGILTSQMVNVKNL
-646 KAEFSSLLAKYI
+646 KANGIETTQLRVNSTFSFQGDGVKWHRI
-658 DVSFLEGKNIK
+658 EVPGV
-669 CSGISA
+669 
-675 GTGNFDAG
+675 G
-683 GFQTLSIYDTVNFP
+683 GYTVLMR
-697 KNVYFAGWKFHIGT
+697 T
-711 IKCNN
+711 
-716 GTFDAMVKV
+716 

>member
-39 DMMIEP
+39 DMMIDP

-52 GASTFTFSMN
+52 GMSTFTFSMN
-62 MYSQKWQDISDP
+62 MYSQKWADISDP

-110 LEKRY
+110 LEKKY
-115 VQAYNV
+115 IQAYNV

-154 YPRGSAGYNYWALLQ
+154 YPRGSAGYNLWALLQ

-289 TSAIYEKNLQNS
+289 TTAIYEKNLQNS

-335 TVEGREYET
+335 TVEGREYEI

-400 SYESGNKADSVID
+400 SYDAGNKADGVID

-428 GTYWGDTLYKYIHET
+428 GTYWGDTLYNYIHET

-476 KFETETTTAIANLK
+476 QFETETTQAIANLK
-490 MYADDTFATIESF
+490 MYADDTFATV
-503 VSFQTQTTNAI
+503 VSLAEFKTETSQALTRI
-514 ASVEQYVDS
+514 EQYVDD
-523 VEARVTSNTQF
+523 VEATVSLQAQYITENRNNIARVELIADQNKSQINLVADEVRVHGQF
-534 INQVDGR
+534 F
-541 VNTAFTQISQV
+541 A
-552 SDKAQSAIDITA
+552 DKIWTKDITA
-564 GFNNQMARLEI
+564 DRIILRGLEGSTVTLTAYNGSLNSTLFQHSESI
-575 RVDGMGSK
+575 RGAYAIFDQIEVGTASIMK
-583 ISATAKT
+583 LYAKT
-590 VDVHAITLNAHSK
+590 SEISNLVNGILTSQMV
-603 SINVIADCVRI
+603 NV
-614 SGVIKAGVLEAHE
+614 KN
-627 GYFDKLKAGTG
+627 LKANGIETTQL
-638 EFGRLLVY
+638 RINDT
-646 KAEFSSLLAKYI
+646 FSFQGKGVKWHRI
-658 DVSFLEGKNIK
+658 EVPDV
-669 CSGISA
+669 
-675 GTGNFDAG
+675 G
-683 GFQTLSIYDTVNFP
+683 GYTVLMR
-697 KNVYFAGWKFHIGT
+697 T
-711 IKCNN
+711 
-716 GTFDAMVKV
+716 

>member
-20 NELLAYFD
+20 NELLALFT

-39 DMMIEP
+39 DMMIDP

-52 GASTFTFSMN
+52 GMSTFTFSMN
-62 MYSQKWQDISDP
+62 MYSQKWEDISDP

-110 LEKRY
+110 LEKKY
-115 VQAYNV
+115 IQAYNV

-154 YPRGSAGYNYWALLQ
+154 YPRGSAGYNIWALLQ

-176 FCDVIADG
+176 YCDVIADG

-262 RLYPLGENSLNISA
+262 RLYPLGESNLNIAA

-321 RPRKNINCEIVDVR
+321 RPRKNISCDIVDVR
-335 TVEGREYET
+335 TVEGKEYEV

-354 YSDGPEQ
+354 YNDGPEQ

-400 SYESGNKADSVID
+400 SYDAGNKADGVID

-428 GTYWGDTLYKYIHET
+428 GTYWGDTLYNYIHET

-476 KFETETTTAIANLK
+476 QFETETTQAIANLK
-490 MYADDTFATIESF
+490 MYADDTFATITSF
-503 VSFQTQTTNAI
+503 VSFKDQTSTHFSQI
-514 ASVEQYVDS
+514 EQYVDD
-523 VEARVTSNTQF
+523 VESRVTIVAGKVSDQGSKIASIELRVGDNESAIKLKADKTY
-534 INQVDGR
+534 VDGELE
-541 VNTAFTQISQV
+541 VMGELIAEKADIS
-552 SDKAQSAIDITA
+552 DITA
-564 GFNNQMARLEI
+564 DR
-575 RVDGMGSK
+575 
-583 ISATAKT
+583 
-590 VDVHAITLNAHSK
+590 ITLRGLDGSTVTLTAYNGSLNSTLFEHSK
-603 SINVIADCVRI
+603 SIKGAYAI
-614 SGVIKAGVLEAHE
+614 
-627 GYFDKLKAGTG
+627 FDKIEAGTASIMKLYAKTS
-638 EFGRLLVY
+638 EISNLVNGILTSQMVNV
-646 KAEFSSLLAKYI
+646 KNLRANGIETTQLRINSTFSFQGDGVKWHRI
-658 DVSFLEGKNIK
+658 EVPGV
-669 CSGISA
+669 
-675 GTGNFDAG
+675 G
-683 GFQTLSIYDTVNFP
+683 GYTVLMR
-697 KNVYFAGWKFHIGT
+697 T
-711 IKCNN
+711 
-716 GTFDAMVKV
+716 

>member
-289 TSAIYEKNLQNS
+289 TTAIYEKNLQNS

-400 SYESGNKADSVID
+400 SYESGNKADGVID

-490 MYADDTFATIESF
+490 MYADDTFATITSF
-503 VSFQTQTTNAI
+503 VSFQDQTSTHFSQI
-514 ASVEQYVDS
+514 EQYVDD
-523 VEARVTSNTQF
+523 VESRVT
-534 INQVDGR
+534 IVAGE
-541 VNTAFTQISQV
+541 V
-552 SDKAQSAIDITA
+552 SDQ
-564 GFNNQMARLEI
+564 
-575 RVDGMGSK
+575 GSK
-583 ISATAKT
+583 IASIELRVNDTEGSIIELNSDITQINSKVTTINSDIVEISGNLSALSGDFQDLNVRYKVTAKEMET
-590 VDVHAITLNAHSK
+590 QKAN
-603 SINVIADCVRI
+603 
-614 SGVIKAGVLEAHE
+614 IKALV
-627 GYFDKLKAGTG
+627 AGTG
-638 EFGRLLVY
+638 EFGKVIVY

-658 DVSFLEGKNIK
+658 DVSFLEGKNIY
-669 CSGISA
+669 CA
-675 GTGNFDAG
+675 GCFGGSLGFDAANFDSCTVSG
-683 GFQTLSIYDTVNFP
+683 NLNVGSLNWKGITTITLDVLTAPSGHT
-697 KNVYFAGWKFHIGT
+697 KR
-711 IKCNN
+711 
-716 GTFDAMVKV
+716 TFFIQG

>member
-11 KKVYVYNKN
+11 KRVYVYNKN

-39 DMMIEP
+39 DMMIDP

-52 GASTFTFSMN
+52 GISTFTFSMN
-62 MYSQKWQDISDP
+62 MYSQKWADISDP

-110 LEKRY
+110 LEKKY
-115 VQAYNV
+115 IQAYNV

-154 YPRGSAGYNYWALLQ
+154 YPRGSAGYNIWALLQ

-176 FCDVIADG
+176 YCDVIADG

-289 TSAIYEKNLQNS
+289 TTAIYEKNLQNS

-385 ELGDKLQNMVDFLKQ
+385 ELGDKIQNMVDFLKQ
-400 SYESGNKADSVID
+400 SYDAGNKADGVID

-428 GTYWGDTLYKYIHET
+428 GTYWGDTLYNYIHET

-458 ADFIVE
+458 ADFIIE

-476 KFETETTTAIANLK
+476 QFETETTQAIADLK
-490 MYADDTFATIESF
+490 MYADSNFATIESF
-503 VSFQTQTTNAI
+503 VSFQTQTSQHFATI
-514 ASVEQYVDS
+514 TQYVDS
-523 VEARVTSNTQF
+523 VESRVT
-534 INQVDGR
+534 IVAGEVDSQGREIASIELR
-541 VNTAFTQISQV
+541 VNDVEGSV
-552 SDKAQSAIDITA
+552 IDINADIVNINSDIVRMDNLIAQKADIEDLKVT
-564 GFNNQMARLEI
+564 NLEVETI
-575 RVDGMGSK
+575 NGWRVTTDS
-583 ISATAKT
+583 
-590 VDVHAITLNAHSK
+590 TLGEHSK
-603 SINVIADCVRI
+603 SIHAAFDRIEAAEADIGYLNANMITVDQ
-614 SGVIKAGVLEAHE
+614 LE
-627 GYFDKLKAGTG
+627 
-638 EFGRLLVY
+638 GRD
-646 KAEFSSLLAKYI
+646 I
-658 DVSFLEGKNIK
+658 DVA
-669 CSGISA
+669 GI
-675 GTGNFDAG
+675 DV
-683 GFQTLSIYDTVNFP
+683 QRL
-697 KNVYFAGWKFHIGT
+697 NVYDSCAFQSGFSFKGKVVKWGT
-711 IKCNN
+711 VVGVP
-716 GTFDAMVKV
+716 GTYECLMRM

>member
-289 TSAIYEKNLQNS
+289 TTAIYEKNLQNS

-361 TLTKETLRIISWTYN
+361 TLKKETLRIISWTYN

-490 MYADDTFATIESF
+490 MYADDTFATIHSF
-503 VSFQTQTTNAI
+503 VQFQTQTTNAI

-541 VNTAFTQISQV
+541 VDTAFTQISQV

-564 GFNNQMARLEI
+564 GFNDKVGRIEI
-575 RVDGMGSK
+575 RVDDLGSE
-583 ISATAKT
+583 ISATADIVSIQAT
-590 VDVHAITLNAHSK
+590 TLEAHSD
-603 SINVIADCVRI
+603 SIDIIADCVRI
-614 SGVIKAGVLEAHE
+614 NGVIYAGVLEAHE
-627 GYFDKLKAGTG
+627 GYFDELKAGTG

-669 CSGISA
+669 CNGISA

-683 GFQTLSIYDTVNFP
+683 GFQTLSIYNTVNFP

>member
-62 MYSQKWQDISDP
+62 MYSQKWQDISNP

-154 YPRGSAGYNYWALLQ
+154 YPRGSAGYNYWALPQ

-289 TSAIYEKNLQNS
+289 TTAIYEKNLQNS

-335 TVEGREYET
+335 TVEGREYEI

-400 SYESGNKADSVID
+400 SYDAGNKADGVID

-514 ASVEQYVDS
+514 ANVRQYVDD
-523 VEARVTSNTQF
+523 VEARVESNTRF

-541 VNTAFTQISQV
+541 VDTAFTQISQV

-575 RVDGMGSK
+575 RVDDMGSE
-583 ISATAKT
+583 INATADT
-590 VDVHAITLNAHSK
+590 VNIHSSTLNAHSD
-603 SINVIADCVRI
+603 SINIIADCVRI
-614 SGVIKAGVLEAHE
+614 NGAIYAGVLEAHE
-627 GYFDKLKAGTG
+627 GYFDELKAGTG
-638 EFGRLLVY
+638 TFGNLYAKKSEISNIVNGILTSQRVEVKNLRANGIETTQLRINDT
-646 KAEFSSLLAKYI
+646 FSFQDKGVKWHRI
-658 DVSFLEGKNIK
+658 EVPDV
-669 CSGISA
+669 
-675 GTGNFDAG
+675 G
-683 GFQTLSIYDTVNFP
+683 GYTVLMR
-697 KNVYFAGWKFHIGT
+697 T
-711 IKCNN
+711 
-716 GTFDAMVKV
+716 

>member
-289 TSAIYEKNLQNS
+289 TTAIYEKNLQNS

-335 TVEGREYET
+335 TVEGREYEI

-490 MYADDTFATIESF
+490 MYADDTFATITSF
-503 VSFQTQTTNAI
+503 VSFKDQTSTHFSQI
-514 ASVEQYVDS
+514 EQYVDD
-523 VEARVTSNTQF
+523 VESRVT
-534 INQVDGR
+534 IVAGE
-541 VNTAFTQISQV
+541 V
-552 SDKAQSAIDITA
+552 SDQ
-564 GFNNQMARLEI
+564 
-575 RVDGMGSK
+575 GSK
-583 ISATAKT
+583 IASIELRVNDTEGSIIELNSDITQINSKVT
-590 VDVHAITLNAHSK
+590 TINSEVVD
-603 SINVIADCVRI
+603 I
-614 SGVIKAGVLEAHE
+614 SGNLSALSGDFQDLTVRYNITATEMETQKANIKALI
-627 GYFDKLKAGTG
+627 AGTG
-638 EFGRLLVY
+638 KFGEVIVY

-658 DVSFLEGKNIK
+658 DVGFLEGKNIY
-669 CSGISA
+669 CA
-675 GTGNFDAG
+675 GCFGGSLGFDAANFDSCTVSG
-683 GFQTLSIYDTVNFP
+683 NLNVGSLNWKGITTITLDVLTAPSGHT
-697 KNVYFAGWKFHIGT
+697 KR
-711 IKCNN
+711 
-716 GTFDAMVKV
+716 TFFIQG

>member
-232 SKWNND
+232 SKWNNH

-289 TSAIYEKNLQNS
+289 TTAIYEKNLQNS

-321 RPRKNINCEIVDVR
+321 RPRKNVNCDIVDVR
-335 TVEGREYET
+335 TVEGREYEI

-400 SYESGNKADSVID
+400 SYESGNKADGVID

-476 KFETETTTAIANLK
+476 KFETETTTAIANLR

-503 VSFQTQTTNAI
+503 VSFQTQTSQHF
-514 ASVEQYVDS
+514 ASITQYVDS
-523 VEARVTSNTQF
+523 VSSEVSIVAGEVNSQGQEIARISV
-534 INQVDGR
+534 R
-541 VNTAFTQISQV
+541 VNNVEGSVIDLEADVINLDGDITNINSKVTNINGRLNAAEGDIDSLSSRTATIERAYITEADVDRIVAKEINGITITASKIYLGGRQCQSVNVMRNTQISRSTSSFV
-552 SDKAQSAIDITA
+552 TK
-564 GFNNQMARLEI
+564 
-575 RVDGMGSK
+575 
-583 ISATAKT
+583 
-590 VDVHAITLNAHSK
+590 
-603 SINVIADCVRI
+603 VI
-614 SGVIKAGVLEAHE
+614 
-627 GYFDKLKAGTG
+627 
-638 EFGRLLVY
+638 
-646 KAEFSSLLAKYI
+646 
-658 DVSFLEGKNIK
+658 
-669 CSGISA
+669 
-675 GTGNFDAG
+675 
-683 GFQTLSIYDTVNFP
+683 P
-697 KNVYFAGWKFHIGT
+697 T
-711 IKCNN
+711 IKN
-716 GTFDAMVKV
+716 GVVTAIRTNTSSAVTAVALTNASMATVVGYAN

>member
-154 YPRGSAGYNYWALLQ
+154 YPRGSAGYNIWALLQ

-176 FCDVIADG
+176 YCDVIADG

-289 TSAIYEKNLQNS
+289 TTAIYEKNLQNS

-476 KFETETTTAIANLK
+476 KFETETTTAIANLR

-503 VSFQTQTTNAI
+503 VSFQTQTSQHF
-514 ASVEQYVDS
+514 ASITQYVDS
-523 VEARVTSNTQF
+523 VSSEVSIVAGEVNSQGQEIARISV
-534 INQVDGR
+534 R
-541 VNTAFTQISQV
+541 VNNVEGSVIDLEADVINLDGDITNINSKVTNINGRLNAAEGDIDSLSSRTATIERAYITEADVDRIVAKEINGITITASKIYLGGRQCQSVNVMRNTQISRSTSSFV
-552 SDKAQSAIDITA
+552 TK
-564 GFNNQMARLEI
+564 
-575 RVDGMGSK
+575 
-583 ISATAKT
+583 
-590 VDVHAITLNAHSK
+590 
-603 SINVIADCVRI
+603 VI
-614 SGVIKAGVLEAHE
+614 
-627 GYFDKLKAGTG
+627 
-638 EFGRLLVY
+638 
-646 KAEFSSLLAKYI
+646 
-658 DVSFLEGKNIK
+658 
-669 CSGISA
+669 
-675 GTGNFDAG
+675 
-683 GFQTLSIYDTVNFP
+683 P
-697 KNVYFAGWKFHIGT
+697 T
-711 IKCNN
+711 IKN
-716 GTFDAMVKV
+716 GVVTAIRTNTSSAVTAVALTNASMATVVGYAK